1 MNEIARSSL
10 SSERPSAIDDAAA
23 ENTERKASIWWRV
36 SRHIGAVAV
45 KEKVQKAMSVLAA
58 PLKSKRSKDRI
69 PHSGNKSGY
78 TPIGHLLSYGVRG
91 APAGTFVNVPS
102 QFPLTEEE
110 AICEAE
116 ALALLRSEEYRSKR
130 DRLIKAMRERERQQQ
145 ADVAKTA

>member
-1 MNEIARSSL
+1 MIT
-10 SSERPSAIDDAAA
+10 RPD
-23 ENTERKASIWWRV
+23 
-36 SRHIGAVAV
+36 
-45 KEKVQKAMSVLAA
+45 
-58 PLKSKRSKDRI
+58 
-69 PHSGNKSGY
+69 NKNVY
-78 TPIGHLLSYGVRG
+78 TPIGHFLSYGVRG

-130 DRLIKAMRERERQQQ
+130 DRLIKAMREKERQQQ